1 MEFRKYKIMDLYN
14 VSSGLSKKKE
24 EFGHGYPFLTFK
36 NVFYNTFLPD
46 VLTEKANTTI
56 QEREKASIRRG
67 DVFLTRTSEKFNELG
82 KSSVA
87 LTDYAEATFNG
98 FTKRLRPKNNCNNI
112 LLPEYAGYFFRA
124 HFFSDQILRM
134 STMSTRASLN
144 NEMIS
149 KLYISIPSIENQIKI
164 SNILLNFDNKI
175 EINNKV
181 INNLEQISQTLFKRW
196 FIDFEFPNEEG
207 QPYKSSGGKM
217 IESELGEIPEGW
229 EVRSLNQE
237 LDLIKGLSYKGK
249 FLDKNK
255 NLEESFPLIS
265 LSNFQFIKGFK
276 DEKTKYYFGEH
287 KEHHLV
293 HEDDIVIAAT
303 DLTQDRKMLGAP
315 ALVPDLNRKMIFSLD
330 VFKVTDSML
339 PKNFLYYLLQTQRY
353 RNIVEGSATG
363 TTVLRIS
370 KNALLSFS
378 FTKSYFDLESK
389 FNDIVQPNF
398 DKIKN
403 LNIEN
408 KNLEQLRDTLLP
420 KLLSVEIEIP
430 DDLEV

>member
-217 IESELGEIPEGW
+217 VESELGEIPEGW
-229 EVRSLNQE
+229 EVNQLAKILTITSGKRPEIKVDNFDRNYRFPIIGASKIMGYTNKFLYKDNILVIGRVGTHGIVQRFAEKVWPSDNTFVITSDYTNVSYEILKRIDYKSLNRGSTQ
-237 LDLIKGLSYKGK
+237 
-249 FLDKNK
+249 
-255 NLEESFPLIS
+255 PLIT
-265 LSNFQFIKGFK
+265 QK
-276 DEKTKYYFGEH
+276 DVKNQK
-287 KEHHLV
+287 L
-293 HEDDIVIAAT
+293 
-303 DLTQDRKMLGAP
+303 P
-315 ALVPDLNRKMIFSLD
+315 
-330 VFKVTDSML
+330 L
-339 PKNFLYYLLQTQRY
+339 PKTDELLRKFE
-353 RNIVEGSATG
+353 NI
-363 TTVLRIS
+363 IS
-370 KNALLSFS
+370 YNNLMF
-378 FTKSYFDLESK
+378 
-389 FNDIVQPNF
+389 FN
-398 DKIKN
+398 KIN
-403 LNIEN
+403 EN
-408 KNLEQLRDTLLP
+408 KKLEQLRDTLLP
-420 KLLSVEIEIP
+420 KLLSGEIEIP

>member
-181 INNLEQISQTLFKRW
+181 INNLEQISQTLFKHW

-217 IESELGEIPEGW
+217 VESELGEIPEGW
-229 EVRSLNQE
+229 AIKKIKDLVEVIDNRGKTPPLA
-237 LDLIKGLSYKGK
+237 KGK
-249 FLDKNK
+249 TNYPIIDVKVVSGSSRIIDFDKALKFVERNTYDTWFRRGHPKEGDVLLSTVGSVGETKLFMGEKGCIAQNIVALRGLGNENFYLYEYLKSIKNELLTYNIGSVQPSIKITHIIKKDIIVPEDSIIEKYNLIYKTINEKIFL
-255 NLEESFPLIS
+255 LSEES
-265 LSNFQFIKGFK
+265 
-276 DEKTKYYFGEH
+276 
-287 KEHHLV
+287 
-293 HEDDIVIAAT
+293 
-303 DLTQDRKMLGAP
+303 
-315 ALVPDLNRKMIFSLD
+315 
-330 VFKVTDSML
+330 
-339 PKNFLYYLLQTQRY
+339 
-353 RNIVEGSATG
+353 EG
-363 TTVLRIS
+363 L
-370 KNALLSFS
+370 K
-378 FTKSYFDLESK
+378 
-389 FNDIVQPNF
+389 
-398 DKIKN
+398 
-403 LNIEN
+403 
-408 KNLEQLRDTLLP
+408 QLRDTLLP
-420 KLLSVEIEIP
+420 KLLSGEIEIP